1 MKFFDSLTIMLA
13 LIIGS
18 ILITFLHEIG
28 HALTASLLTKKK
40 VDIYIGSYGHEDKNI
55 RFSIWLLNFNISYK
69 FWQHYGGLC
78 VTKTEDISINQQ
90 ILYTIAGPIFP
101 LIIIASFVWSTQV
114 LDINEYIVANSY
126 VVLIL
131 SIISM
136 IYNLIPKDGSK
147 IVYNGK
153 IIYNDGYQLKELFK
167 YKKFSKQYI
176 IAVETINKSD
186 FKNSERLFFNL
197 ISKGF
202 SDININRLYI
212 YSLIQLNQHEKVKGL
227 FEDFFQRYE
236 ADSNDYCNAGISYSK
251 LGLHTEALDCYK
263 KSLKL
268 DPTNKYAL
276 NNYGYNLNLIEE
288 YEKAISLF
296 DNSIELDPKF
306 AYSYNNRGLAKIK
319 TGRITE
325 GLKDMN
331 KSFEIDPTN
340 SYYFKNMGIYYFDIN
355 EYSKALDFFE
365 KAKVLDESTHNINKD
380 IEMAVNRISS
390 TKNTPLN

>member
-1 MKFFDSLTIMLA
+1 MKLFDSLTIILA

-18 ILITFLHEIG
+18 VLITFLHEIG

-40 VDIYIGSYGHEDKNI
+40 SDIYIGSYGDDDKNI
-55 RFSIWLLNFNISYK
+55 RFSIWLLNFNINYK

-78 VTKTEDISINQQ
+78 VTKNDNISINQQ
-90 ILYTIAGPIFP
+90 ILYTIAGPLFP
-101 LIIIASFVWSTQV
+101 LVVIATFVWSTQI

-136 IYNLIPKDGSK
+136 IYNLIPKDDSEV
-147 IVYNGK
+147 VYNGK
-153 IIYNDGYQLKELFK
+153 IIHNDGYQLKELFK
-167 YKKFSKQYI
+167 YKKLSKEYI
-176 IAVETINKSD
+176 IAIETMNNSD

-197 ISKGF
+197 ISKGL
-202 SDININRLYI
+202 SDINIHRLYI
-212 YSLIQLNQHEKVKGL
+212 YSLIQLNQYEKVIGL
-227 FEDFFQRYE
+227 FKDFFLQYE

-251 LGLHTEALDCYK
+251 LGLNTEALDCYK
-263 KSLKL
+263 NSLKL

-276 NNYGYNLNLIEE
+276 NNLGYALNLIGE

-296 DNSIELDPKF
+296 DNSIELDSEF

-319 TGRITE
+319 TGRIVE

-340 SYYFKNMGIYYFDIN
+340 SYYFKNMGIYHFDNN
-355 EYSKALDFFE
+355 EYQTALDLFE
-365 KAKVLDESTHNINKD
+365 KAKELDSTTYKINED
-380 IEMAVNRISS
+380 IETVKIKLQVS
-390 TKNTPLN
+390 T